1 MCMQC
6 AAGAMATG
14 ATATG
19 LRAWVVCH
27 AGAWLTPR
35 RKSVLSR
42 TLVASAVLAA
52 GLIGPSAT

>member
-1 MCMQC
+1 MQC
-6 AAGAMATG
+6 AAGAMTVG

-19 LRAWVVCH
+19 LRAWIVTH

-35 RKSVLSR
+35 RKAIMSR

>member
-1 MCMQC
+1 MQR
-6 AAGAMATG
+6 AVGAMAAG

-19 LRAWVVCH
+19 LRAWMVAR

-35 RKSVLSR
+35 RKVILSR